1 MLFSNASDLL
11 FSILF
16 ADDTSVFIEG
26 YEYDKMIEIFNKEMK
41 KIDTWLECNG
51 LVINTDKTH
60 YMVFHRAKFKSTNKD
75 IYIRDIKI
83 KRVTSVKFS
92 GLIIDYQLKWIE
104 HIQYIK
110 NKVSKS
116 IDILCKVRNYL
127 DKTTGRYYIS
137 HSFIPI

>member
-1 MLFSNASDLL
+1 MPQGSIFGPLLFILYITNFSNDSELL

-26 YEYDKMIEIFNKEMK
+26 YQYDKMIEIWNKEMK

-75 IYIRDIKI
+75 IIY
-83 KRVTSVKFS
+83 S
-92 GLIIDYQLKWIE
+92 GY
-104 HIQYIK
+104 
-110 NKVSKS
+110 
-116 IDILCKVRNYL
+116 
-127 DKTTGRYYIS
+127 
-137 HSFIPI
+137 